1 LVVGVGT
8 WLWWGLVVWAHCW
21 VLRERAVVVWSLV
34 DGAGLRHTG
43 CHLIPGLP
51 LCGLEG
57 MGGGVWWRVG
67 LVAVCCL

>member
-1 LVVGVGT
+1 VVVVGSGGLGT
-8 WLWWGLVVWAHCW
+8 LLGPEGTGFL
-21 VLRERAVVVWSLV
+21 VWSLV

-51 LCGLEG
+51 LCGFEG